1 MIVANLSGGRDST
14 TMVVKTLESGK
25 DIDKIIF
32 CDTLYEFPQMYEY
45 IDKLDSWLQRKF
57 NKTIIRLKPSED
69 ILHKWA
75 FTYEIQKGENKGR
88 FRGLPKAIGLDYCTR
103 ELKANVTRDYVK
115 ALSPNKFKN
124 KILIGYTYNEVENGR
139 ISNLSYG
146 ISEYP
151 LHEYRFNELECEN
164 FLKERGIAN
173 PLYKHFKRT
182 GCYLC
187 PKQSTQSLYNLYRF
201 YKQEW
206 AKCKD
211 MEKLAKEINAVTQTF
226 KPNKTLDEYEKDFK
240 KLEATPSLTIN
251 IEYEEEAV
259 CFCK

>member
-45 IDKLDSWLQRKF
+45 IDKLDSYLQRKF

-151 LHEYRFNELECEN
+151 LHEYKFNELECEN

-187 PKQSTQSLYNLYRF
+187 PKQNTQSLYNLYRF

-240 KLEATPSLTIN
+240 KLEAMPSLDIS